1 MAKRKK
7 KQNLIYLSLIIIVA
21 AIIGGSWF
29 YSHHTREVSNS
40 YAVSETATLSSG
52 ARVYNSL
59 SAIQRANLPDQ
70 ALVKVNRYYLTSN
83 DNDDTY
89 ARINYNGKNYFIRA
103 TDIELKMNNEINCY
117 LTQSGLPHAKI
128 TKAKITKQI
137 SSIFEQRGY
146 STSSG
151 NPRGVVIHDTGNENS
166 TISSEVSYMKQNY
179 SSTRVF
185 VHTFIDNQQ
194 IINIADTK
202 YMAEGAGPYANP
214 YFIQF
219 EMPHEYTA
227 ASFANQLGNAAYYT
241 AYILKQNNLPVT
253 KGTKDGGGTVWT
265 HAMISSYLG
274 GTDHEDPISYW
285 STSARKLFGT
295 TYNINNFVEL
305 VQAYYNQ
312 M

>member
-7 KQNLIYLSLIIIVA
+7 KQNLIYLSLIIIVV
-21 AIIGGSWF
+21 AIIGGSRF

-89 ARINYNGKNYFIRA
+89 ARINYNGKNYFVRA
-103 TDIELKMNNEINCY
+103 TDIELKMNNEINSY
-117 LTQSGLPHAKI
+117 LTQSGLPH
-128 TKAKITKQI
+128 AKITKQI

-194 IINIADTK
+194 IVNIADTK

-214 YFIQF
+214 YFVQF

-285 STSARKLFGT
+285 STAARKLFGT

>member
-7 KQNLIYLSLIIIVA
+7 KQNLIYLSLIIIVV

-89 ARINYNGKNYFIRA
+89 ARITYNGKNYFVRT
-103 TDIELKMNNEINCY
+103 TDIELKMNNEINNY
-117 LTQSGLPHAKI
+117 LTQSGLPH
-128 TKAKITKQI
+128 AKITKQI

-194 IINIADTK
+194 IVNIADTK

-214 YFIQF
+214 YFVQF
-219 EMPHEYTA
+219 EMPHEDTA

-285 STSARKLFGT
+285 STAARKLFGT

>member
-89 ARINYNGKNYFIRA
+89 ARINYNGKNYFVRA
-103 TDIELKMNNEINCY
+103 TDIELKMNNEINSY
-117 LTQSGLPHAKI
+117 LTQSGLPH
-128 TKAKITKQI
+128 AKITKQI

-146 STSSG
+146 STLSG

-194 IINIADTK
+194 IINIADIK

-214 YFIQF
+214 YFVQF

>member
-40 YAVSETATLSSG
+40 YAVSETATLSSS
-52 ARVYNSL
+52 ARIYNSL
-59 SAIQRANLPDQ
+59 SAIQRVNLPDQ

-89 ARINYNGKNYFIRA
+89 AQINYNGKNYFVRA
-103 TDIELKMNNEINCY
+103 TDIELKMNNEINSY

-128 TKAKITKQI
+128 TKQI
-137 SSIFEQRGY
+137 LSIFEQRGY

-214 YFIQF
+214 YFVQF

-241 AYILKQNNLPVT
+241 AYILTQNNLPVT

-265 HAMISSYLG
+265 HAMISNYLG

-285 STSARKLFGT
+285 STAARKLFGT

>member
-40 YAVSETATLSSG
+40 YAVSETATLSSD

-89 ARINYNGKNYFIRA
+89 ARITYNGKNYFVRA
-103 TDIELKMNNEINCY
+103 TDIELKMNNEINSY
-117 LTQSGLPHAKI
+117 LTQSGLPH
-128 TKAKITKQI
+128 AKITKQI

-151 NPRGVVIHDTGNENS
+151 NPRGVVIHTGNENS

-185 VHTFIDNQQ
+185 VHTFIGNQQ
-194 IINIADTK
+194 ILNIADTK

-214 YFIQF
+214 YFVQF

-285 STSARKLFGT
+285 STTARKLFGT

>member
-40 YAVSETATLSSG
+40 YAVSETATLSSS
-52 ARVYNSL
+52 ARIYNSL
-59 SAIQRANLPDQ
+59 SAIQRVNLPDQ
-70 ALVKVNRYYLTSN
+70 ALVKVNRYYLPSN

-89 ARINYNGKNYFIRA
+89 AQINYNGKNYFVRA
-103 TDIELKMNNEINCY
+103 TDIELKMNNEINSY

-128 TKAKITKQI
+128 TKQI
-137 SSIFEQRGY
+137 LSIFEQRGY

-166 TISSEVSYMKQNY
+166 TISSEVPYMKQNY

-214 YFIQF
+214 YFVQF

-265 HAMISSYLG
+265 HAMISNYLG

-285 STSARKLFGT
+285 STAARKLFGT

>member
-7 KQNLIYLSLIIIVA
+7 KQNLIYLSLVVIVA
-21 AIIGGSWF
+21 TIIGGSWF
-29 YSHHTREVSNS
+29 YSHHTREASNL

-59 SAIQRANLPDQ
+59 SAIQRSNLPDQ

-89 ARINYNGKNYFIRA
+89 ARINYNGKNYFVRA
-103 TDIELKMNNEINCY
+103 ADIELKMNNEINSY
-117 LTQSGLPHAKI
+117 LTQSGLPH
-128 TKAKITKQI
+128 AKITKQI

-194 IINIADTK
+194 ILNIADTK

-214 YFIQF
+214 YFVQF

-274 GTDHEDPISYW
+274 GTDHEDPIPYW
-285 STSARKLFGT
+285 STAARKLFGT

>member
-40 YAVSETATLSSG
+40 YAVSETATLSSS
-52 ARVYNSL
+52 ARIYNSL
-59 SAIQRANLPDQ
+59 SAIQRVNLPDQ

-89 ARINYNGKNYFIRA
+89 ARINYNGKNYFVRA
-103 TDIELKMNNEINCY
+103 TDIELKMNNEINSY
-117 LTQSGLPHAKI
+117 LTQSGLPH
-128 TKAKITKQI
+128 AKITKQI

-214 YFIQF
+214 YFVQF

-265 HAMISSYLG
+265 HEMISSYLG

-285 STSARKLFGT
+285 STTARKLFGT

>member
-21 AIIGGSWF
+21 ALIGGSWF

-40 YAVSETATLSSG
+40 YAVSETATLSSS
-52 ARVYNSL
+52 ARIYNSL
-59 SAIQRANLPDQ
+59 SAIQRVNLPDQ

-89 ARINYNGKNYFIRA
+89 AQINYNGKNYFVRA
-103 TDIELKMNNEINCY
+103 TDIELKMNNEINSY

-128 TKAKITKQI
+128 TKQI
-137 SSIFEQRGY
+137 LSIFEQRGY

-214 YFIQF
+214 YFVQF

-265 HAMISSYLG
+265 HAMISNYLG

-285 STSARKLFGT
+285 STAARKLLGT

>member
-52 ARVYNSL
+52 ERVYNSL

-89 ARINYNGKNYFIRA
+89 ARLNYNGKNYFVRA
-103 TDIELKMNNEINCY
+103 TDIELKMNNEINNY
-117 LTQSGLPHAKI
+117 LSQSGLPH
-128 TKAKITKQI
+128 AKITKQI

-194 IINIADTK
+194 ILNIADTK

-214 YFIQF
+214 YFVQF

-285 STSARKLFGT
+285 STTARKLFGT

>member
-1 MAKRKK
+1 M
-7 KQNLIYLSLIIIVA
+7 
-21 AIIGGSWF
+21 IGGSWF
-29 YSHHTREVSNS
+29 YSQHTREVSNS

-89 ARINYNGKNYFIRA
+89 AQINYNGKNYFVRA
-103 TDIELKMNNEINCY
+103 TDIELKMNNEINSY

-128 TKAKITKQI
+128 TKQI
-137 SSIFEQRGY
+137 LSIFEQRGY

-194 IINIADTK
+194 ILNIADTK

-214 YFIQF
+214 YFVQF

-285 STSARKLFGT
+285 STMARKLFGT

>member
-89 ARINYNGKNYFIRA
+89 ARINYNGKNYFVRA
-103 TDIELKMNNEINCY
+103 TDIELKMNNEINSY
-117 LTQSGLPHAKI
+117 LTQSGLPH
-128 TKAKITKQI
+128 AKITKQI

-185 VHTFIDNQQ
+185 VHTFIGNQQ
-194 IINIADTK
+194 ILNIADTK

-214 YFIQF
+214 YFVQF

-285 STSARKLFGT
+285 STTARKLFGT

>member
-40 YAVSETATLSSG
+40 YAVSETATLSSD

-83 DNDDTY
+83 DNDNTY
-89 ARINYNGKNYFIRA
+89 ARITYNGKNYFVRA
-103 TDIELKMNNEINCY
+103 TDIELKMNNEINSY
-117 LTQSGLPHAKI
+117 LTQSGLPH
-128 TKAKITKQI
+128 AKITKQI

-185 VHTFIDNQQ
+185 VHTFIGNQQ
-194 IINIADTK
+194 ILNIADTK

-214 YFIQF
+214 YFVQF

-285 STSARKLFGT
+285 STTARKLFGT

>member
-89 ARINYNGKNYFIRA
+89 ARINYNGKNYFVRA
-103 TDIELKMNNEINCY
+103 TDIELKMNNEINSY
-117 LTQSGLPHAKI
+117 LTQSGLPH
-128 TKAKITKQI
+128 AKITKQI

-146 STSSG
+146 STLSG

-214 YFIQF
+214 YFVQF

>member
-1 MAKRKK
+1 MAKIKK
-7 KQNLIYLSLIIIVA
+7 KQNLIYISLVVIVA
-21 AIIGGSWF
+21 TIIGGSWF

-89 ARINYNGKNYFIRA
+89 ARINYNGKNYFVRA
-103 TDIELKMNNEINCY
+103 TDIELKMNNEINSY
-117 LTQSGLPHAKI
+117 LTQSGLPH
-128 TKAKITKQI
+128 AKITKQI

-214 YFIQF
+214 YFVQF

>member
-1 MAKRKK
+1 MAKRRK
-7 KQNLIYLSLIIIVA
+7 KQNLIHLSLILIVA
-21 AIIGGSWF
+21 TIIGGSFF
-29 YSHHTREVSNS
+29 YSHHMRKVSNS
-40 YAVSETATLSSG
+40 YAVSETAMLNIG
-52 ARVYNSL
+52 AKVYNSL
-59 SAIQRANLPDQ
+59 SAIQRVSLPEQ
-70 ALVKVNRYYLTSN
+70 VTVKVNRYYLNSANKNKETF
-83 DNDDTY
+83 
-89 ARINYNGKNYFIRA
+89 ARINYNGKNYFVRT
-103 TDIELKMNNEINCY
+103 TDIELKMDNTINNY
-117 LTQSGLPHAKI
+117 LNQSGLPH
-128 TKAKITKQI
+128 AKITKQI

-151 NPRGVVIHDTGNENS
+151 VPRGVVIHDTGNENT
-166 TISSEVSYMKQNY
+166 TINSEVSYMKQNY
-179 SSTRVF
+179 SSTQVF

-194 IINIADTK
+194 ILNIADTK
-202 YMAEGAGPYANP
+202 YMAEGAGPNANP
-214 YFIQF
+214 YFVQF

-285 STSARKLFGT
+285 STTARKLFGT
-295 TYNINNFVEL
+295 TYNIDSFVEL

>member
-1 MAKRKK
+1 MEKRKK

-40 YAVSETATLSSG
+40 YAVSETATLSSD

-89 ARINYNGKNYFIRA
+89 ARITYNGKNYFVRA
-103 TDIELKMNNEINCY
+103 TDIELKMNNEINSY
-117 LTQSGLPHAKI
+117 LTQSDLPH
-128 TKAKITKQI
+128 AKITKQI

-185 VHTFIDNQQ
+185 VHTFIGNQQ
-194 IINIADTK
+194 ILNIADTK

-214 YFIQF
+214 YFVQF

-241 AYILKQNNLPVT
+241 AYILIQNNLPVT

-285 STSARKLFGT
+285 STTARKLFGT

>member
-40 YAVSETATLSSG
+40 YAVSETATLSSD

-89 ARINYNGKNYFIRA
+89 ARITYNGKNYFVRA
-103 TDIELKMNNEINCY
+103 TDIELKMNNEINSY
-117 LTQSGLPHAKI
+117 LTQSGLPH
-128 TKAKITKQI
+128 AKITKQI

-214 YFIQF
+214 YFVQF

-265 HAMISSYLG
+265 HAMISNYLG

-285 STSARKLFGT
+285 STAARKLFGT

>member
-29 YSHHTREVSNS
+29 YSHHTREVSKS
-40 YAVSETATLSSG
+40 YAVSETATLSSD

-70 ALVKVNRYYLTSN
+70 ALVKVKRYYLTSN

-89 ARINYNGKNYFIRA
+89 ARITYNGKNYFVRA
-103 TDIELKMNNEINCY
+103 TDIELKMNNEINSY
-117 LTQSGLPHAKI
+117 LTQSGLPH
-128 TKAKITKQI
+128 AKITKQI

-185 VHTFIDNQQ
+185 VHTFIGNQQ
-194 IINIADTK
+194 ILNIADTK

-214 YFIQF
+214 YFVQF

-285 STSARKLFGT
+285 STTARKLFGT

>member
-1 MAKRKK
+1 M
-7 KQNLIYLSLIIIVA
+7 
-21 AIIGGSWF
+21 
-29 YSHHTREVSNS
+29 
-40 YAVSETATLSSG
+40 
-52 ARVYNSL
+52 
-59 SAIQRANLPDQ
+59 
-70 ALVKVNRYYLTSN
+70 TSN

-89 ARINYNGKNYFIRA
+89 ARLNYNGKNYFVRA
-103 TDIELKMNNEINCY
+103 TDIELKMNNEINNY
-117 LTQSGLPHAKI
+117 LSQSGLPH
-128 TKAKITKQI
+128 AKITKQI

-214 YFIQF
+214 YFVQF

-274 GTDHEDPISYW
+274 GTDHEDPIPYW
-285 STSARKLFGT
+285 STAARKLFGT

>member
-89 ARINYNGKNYFIRA
+89 ARINYNGKNYFVRA
-103 TDIELKMNNEINCY
+103 TDIELKMNNEINSY
-117 LTQSGLPHAKI
+117 LTQSGLPH
-128 TKAKITKQI
+128 AKITKQI

-146 STSSG
+146 STLSG

-214 YFIQF
+214 YFVQF

-274 GTDHEDPISYW
+274 GTDHEDPIPYW

-305 VQAYYNQ
+305 VQVYYNQ

>member
-70 ALVKVNRYYLTSN
+70 ALVKVNRYYMTSN

-89 ARINYNGKNYFIRA
+89 ARITYNGKNYFVRA
-103 TDIELKMNNEINCY
+103 TDIELKMNNEINSY
-117 LTQSGLPHAKI
+117 LTQSGLPH
-128 TKAKITKQI
+128 AKITKQI

-185 VHTFIDNQQ
+185 VHTFIGNQQ
-194 IINIADTK
+194 ILNIADTK

-214 YFIQF
+214 YFVQF

-285 STSARKLFGT
+285 STTARKLFGT

>member
-89 ARINYNGKNYFIRA
+89 ARLNYNGKNYFVRA
-103 TDIELKMNNEINCY
+103 TDIELKMNNEINSY

-128 TKAKITKQI
+128 TKQI
-137 SSIFEQRGY
+137 LSIFEQRGY

-194 IINIADTK
+194 ILNIADTK

-214 YFIQF
+214 YFVQF

-285 STSARKLFGT
+285 STMARKLFGT

>member
-7 KQNLIYLSLIIIVA
+7 KQNLIYLSLVVIVA
-21 AIIGGSWF
+21 TIIGGSWF
-29 YSHHTREVSNS
+29 YSHHTREASNL

-89 ARINYNGKNYFIRA
+89 ARINYNGKNYFVRA
-103 TDIELKMNNEINCY
+103 ADIELKMNNEINSY
-117 LTQSGLPHAKI
+117 LTQSGLPH
-128 TKAKITKQI
+128 AKITKQI

-194 IINIADTK
+194 ILNIADTK

-214 YFIQF
+214 YFVQF

-285 STSARKLFGT
+285 STTARKLFGT
-295 TYNINNFVEL
+295 TYNTPFVKL
-305 VQAYYNQ
+305 S
-312 M
+312 

>member
-40 YAVSETATLSSG
+40 YAVSEMATLSSG

-89 ARINYNGKNYFIRA
+89 ARINYNGKNYFVRA
-103 TDIELKMNNEINCY
+103 TDIELKMNNEINSY
-117 LTQSGLPHAKI
+117 LTQSGLPH
-128 TKAKITKQI
+128 AKITKQI

-146 STSSG
+146 STLSG

-214 YFIQF
+214 YFVQF

>member
-70 ALVKVNRYYLTSN
+70 ALVKVNRYYLISN

-103 TDIELKMNNEINCY
+103 TDIELKMNNEINNY
-117 LTQSGLPHAKI
+117 LTQSGLPH
-128 TKAKITKQI
+128 AKITKQI

-166 TISSEVSYMKQNY
+166 TISSEVPYMKQNY

-194 IINIADTK
+194 ILNIADTK

-214 YFIQF
+214 YFVQF

>member
-70 ALVKVNRYYLTSN
+70 ALVKVNHYYLTSN

-103 TDIELKMNNEINCY
+103 TDIELKMNNEINNY
-117 LTQSGLPHAKI
+117 LTQSGLPH
-128 TKAKITKQI
+128 AKITKQI

-166 TISSEVSYMKQNY
+166 TISSEVPYMKQNY

-194 IINIADTK
+194 ILNIADTK

-214 YFIQF
+214 YFVQF

>member
-7 KQNLIYLSLIIIVA
+7 KQNLIYLSLIIIVV

-59 SAIQRANLPDQ
+59 SAIQRANLPNQ

-89 ARINYNGKNYFIRA
+89 ARITYNGKNYFVRA
-103 TDIELKMNNEINCY
+103 TDIELKMNNEINSY
-117 LTQSGLPHAKI
+117 LTQSGLPH
-128 TKAKITKQI
+128 AKITKQI

-179 SSTRVF
+179 SSTKVF

-194 IINIADTK
+194 IVNIADTK

-214 YFIQF
+214 YFVQF

-285 STSARKLFGT
+285 SASARKLFGT

>member
-40 YAVSETATLSSG
+40 YAVSETATLSSD

-70 ALVKVNRYYLTSN
+70 ALVKVTRYYLTSN

-89 ARINYNGKNYFIRA
+89 ARITYNGKNYFVRA
-103 TDIELKMNNEINCY
+103 TDIELKMNNEINSY
-117 LTQSGLPHAKI
+117 LTQSGLPH
-128 TKAKITKQI
+128 AKITKQI

-185 VHTFIDNQQ
+185 VHTFIGNQQ
-194 IINIADTK
+194 ILNIADTK

-214 YFIQF
+214 YFVQF

-285 STSARKLFGT
+285 STTARKLFGT

>member
-89 ARINYNGKNYFIRA
+89 ARINYNGKNYFVRA
-103 TDIELKMNNEINCY
+103 TDIELKMNNEINSY
-117 LTQSGLPHAKI
+117 LTQSGLPH
-128 TKAKITKQI
+128 AKITKQI

-214 YFIQF
+214 YFVQF

-227 ASFANQLGNAAYYT
+227 TSFANQLGNAAYYT

>member
-40 YAVSETATLSSG
+40 YAVSETATLSSS
-52 ARVYNSL
+52 ARIYNSL
-59 SAIQRANLPDQ
+59 SAIQRVNLPDQ

-89 ARINYNGKNYFIRA
+89 ARINYNGKNYFVRA
-103 TDIELKMNNEINCY
+103 TDIELKMNNEINSY

-128 TKAKITKQI
+128 TKQI
-137 SSIFEQRGY
+137 LSIFEQRGY

-214 YFIQF
+214 YFVQF

-265 HAMISSYLG
+265 HAMISNYLG

-285 STSARKLFGT
+285 STAARKLFGT

>member
-40 YAVSETATLSSG
+40 YAVSETATLSSS
-52 ARVYNSL
+52 ARIYNSL
-59 SAIQRANLPDQ
+59 SAIQRVNLPDQ

-89 ARINYNGKNYFIRA
+89 AQINYNGKNYFVRA
-103 TDIELKMNNEINCY
+103 TDIELKMNNEINSY

-128 TKAKITKQI
+128 TKQI
-137 SSIFEQRGY
+137 LSIFEQRGY

-194 IINIADTK
+194 ILNIADTK

-214 YFIQF
+214 YFVQF

-285 STSARKLFGT
+285 STMARKLFGT

>member
-70 ALVKVNRYYLTSN
+70 ALVKVNRYYLISN

-103 TDIELKMNNEINCY
+103 TDIELKMNNEINNY
-117 LTQSGLPHAKI
+117 LTQSGLPH
-128 TKAKITKQI
+128 AKITKQI

-214 YFIQF
+214 YFVQF

>member
-40 YAVSETATLSSG
+40 YAVSETATLSSD

-89 ARINYNGKNYFIRA
+89 ARITYNGKNYFVRA
-103 TDIELKMNNEINCY
+103 TDIELKMNNEINSY
-117 LTQSGLPHAKI
+117 LTQSGLPH
-128 TKAKITKQI
+128 AKITKQI

-179 SSTRVF
+179 SSTKVF

-194 IINIADTK
+194 IVNIADTK

-214 YFIQF
+214 YFVQF

-285 STSARKLFGT
+285 STTARKLFGT

>member
-59 SAIQRANLPDQ
+59 SAIQRVNLPDQ

-89 ARINYNGKNYFIRA
+89 AQINYNGKNYFVRA
-103 TDIELKMNNEINCY
+103 TDIELKMNNEINSY

-128 TKAKITKQI
+128 TKQI
-137 SSIFEQRGY
+137 LSIFEQRGY

-214 YFIQF
+214 YFVQF

-241 AYILKQNNLPVT
+241 AYILKQNNLPCDEGNQRWWGNCLDPCNDFKAILVGLIT
-253 KGTKDGGGTVWT
+253 KTRFLIGRQRLV
-265 HAMISSYLG
+265 SYLEQLIILI
-274 GTDHEDPISYW
+274 T
-285 STSARKLFGT
+285 LL
-295 TYNINNFVEL
+295 N
-305 VQAYYNQ
+305 
-312 M
+312 

>member
-89 ARINYNGKNYFIRA
+89 ARINYNGKNYFVRA
-103 TDIELKMNNEINCY
+103 TDIELKMNNEINSY
-117 LTQSGLPHAKI
+117 LTQSGLPH
-128 TKAKITKQI
+128 AKITKQI

-146 STSSG
+146 STLSE

-214 YFIQF
+214 YFVQF

-305 VQAYYNQ
+305 VQDYYNQ

>member
-40 YAVSETATLSSG
+40 YAVSETATLSSD

-89 ARINYNGKNYFIRA
+89 ARITYNGKNYFVRA
-103 TDIELKMNNEINCY
+103 TDIELKMNNEINSY
-117 LTQSGLPHAKI
+117 LTQSGLPH
-128 TKAKITKQI
+128 AKITKQI

-185 VHTFIDNQQ
+185 VHTFIGNQQ
-194 IINIADTK
+194 ILNIADTK

-214 YFIQF
+214 YFVQF

-274 GTDHEDPISYW
+274 GTDHEDPIS
-285 STSARKLFGT
+285 
-295 TYNINNFVEL
+295 
-305 VQAYYNQ
+305 
-312 M
+312 